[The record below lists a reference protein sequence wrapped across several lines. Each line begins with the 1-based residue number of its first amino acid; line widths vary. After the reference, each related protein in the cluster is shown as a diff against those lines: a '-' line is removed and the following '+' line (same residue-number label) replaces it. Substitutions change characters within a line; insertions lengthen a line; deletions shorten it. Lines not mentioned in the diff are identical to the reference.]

1 MSVNGQNDHPLDLIA
16 SYAAGLLSE
25 TETRA
30 VSRHLGECTSCRD
43 ELGSIR
49 SLKAS
54 MPEGSPGRI
63 TEAVWSRVD
72 LTKGRRDGWVADVRS
87 MWGHLYSSERKETG
101 RMASFKKEWMGA
113 AVAAAVGASALV
125 SANPDLARQ
134 VLVRGFITGGNNS
147 ETYDSGFYYYRDTD
161 QAVKYGFSYYW
172 SLNFTSSGGPPYA
185 GYGYRQ
191 MYPYSEPAAGGGS
204 SNSDNSSSSV
214 SSVAKPSVPVAA
226 PSVVSV
232 ALPGLP
238 GVSVSLSAAEAKN
251 LQAGLSGAP
260 AAALASFTAALGRLD
275 AANAGA
281 VLKLLA
287 AIPADQGSKM
297 IGVVGSLPA
306 DQAGAVLRTIASLPA
321 AQAAA
326 LLGTTATFPSD
337 VASKVFSQL
346 AALGASGA
354 SVSVAVPGAVT
365 KGANGVDAVSF
376 DLDGG
381 AVAFSN
387 VIGDAEVAG
396 VSNAAANRVALIL
409 AKPGQQARVK
419 RPRTGV
425 WPTLA
430 TPVTSGAQ
438 AGLTPWISVPADA
451 TDFWFE
457 PAPSTANEVQR
468 GSLGGGSVIPLGA
481 PFSVTVAGNKSSSVA
496 FSLPSITVAPNLEF
510 GYLAQASDSSG
521 AFIGYIRADA
531 KFVPSSGRQEFSVG
545 VGDLSG
551 AFMLPAAFQPAYVQN
566 FGSDLQIYSG
576 WDDKAASFGPAGP
589 QFTTFRVVAPQ
600 IGKRIYVFNPVTDNY
615 GWIDAEGVG
624 PAGPPK

>member
-1 MSVNGQNDHPLDLIA
+1 MSVNGPIDHPLDLIS
-16 SYAAGLLSE
+16 SYAAGLLNESDA
-25 TETRA
+25 RA
-30 VSRHLGECTSCRD
+30 VSRHLGECKSCRD

-54 MPEGSPGRI
+54 MPEGLPGRI
-63 TEAVWSRVD
+63 NDAVWSRVD
-72 LTKGRRDGWVADVRS
+72 LTKARRGGWAEGVRT
-87 MWGHLYSSERKETG
+87 MWGHLSLSERKDAG
-101 RMASFKKEWMGA
+101 QMASFKKEWMGA

-134 VLVRGFITGGNNS
+134 VLVRGFITGSPNN

-172 SLNFTSSGGPPYA
+172 SLDFTSSGGSPYA

-191 MYPYSEPAAGGGS
+191 MYPYSEPASGGGS
-204 SNSDNSSSSV
+204 SNPDNSSSSV

-226 PSVVSV
+226 SVVLLP
-232 ALPGLP
+232 LPGHP
-238 GVSVSLSAAEAKN
+238 GIDLGLSAAEAKS

-260 AAALASFTAALGRLD
+260 AAALASFTSALGRLD
-275 AANAGA
+275 VATARA
-281 VLKLLA
+281 VLRLLA
-287 AIPADQGSKM
+287 VVPADQVSKM
-297 IGVVGSLPA
+297 IGVVASLPA
-306 DQAGAVLRTIASLPA
+306 DQADAVLRTMSSLPA
-321 AQAAA
+321 SQVAA
-326 LLGTTATFPSD
+326 LLGTTATLPSD

-354 SVSVAVPGAVT
+354 SVSVAVPGAVS

-396 VSNAAANRVALIL
+396 VSNAAANRVVLLL

-566 FGSDLQIYSG
+566 FGADLQIYSG

>member
-1 MSVNGQNDHPLDLIA
+1 
-16 SYAAGLLSE
+16 
-25 TETRA
+25 
-30 VSRHLGECTSCRD
+30 
-43 ELGSIR
+43 
-49 SLKAS
+49 
-54 MPEGSPGRI
+54 
-63 TEAVWSRVD
+63 
-72 LTKGRRDGWVADVRS
+72 
-87 MWGHLYSSERKETG
+87 
-101 RMASFKKEWMGA
+101 MASFKKEWMGA
-113 AVAAAVGASALV
+113 AVAAAIGGSAILASAPQI
-125 SANPDLARQ
+125 AQYAM
-134 VLVRGFITGGNNS
+134 VRGFVTVGFNYYQSGGGN
-147 ETYDSGFYYYRDTD
+147 YLYYSQYMYTD
-161 QAVKYGFSYYW
+161 
-172 SLNFTSSGGPPYA
+172 SSGKYA
-185 GYGYRQ
+185 GYFN
-191 MYPYSEPAAGGGS
+191 YPIYSRYSDVSSGGS
-204 SNSDNSSSSV
+204 SNSDSSSSSV

-226 PSVVSV
+226 STVFLP
-232 ALPGLP
+232 LPGHAGIDL
-238 GVSVSLSAAEAKN
+238 GLSAAEAKS

-260 AAALASFTAALGRLD
+260 AAALASFTSALGRLD
-275 AANAGA
+275 VATARA
-281 VLKLLA
+281 VLRLLA
-287 AIPADQGSKM
+287 VVPADQVSKM
-297 IGVVGSLPA
+297 IGVVASLPA
-306 DQAGAVLRTIASLPA
+306 DQADAVLRTMSSLPA
-321 AQAAA
+321 SQVAA
-326 LLGTTATFPSD
+326 LLGTTATLPSD

-566 FGSDLQIYSG
+566 FGADLQIYSG

-600 IGKRIYVFNPVTDNY
+600 IGKRIYVYNPVTDNY

>member
-1 MSVNGQNDHPLDLIA
+1 MSLNGQNDHPLDLIA

-25 TETRA
+25 PETRA

-54 MPEGSPGRI
+54 MPEGLPGLI

-72 LTKGRRDGWVADVRS
+72 LTKGRRDGWLPDVRS
-87 MWGHLYSSERKETG
+87 IWGHLSSSERKDTG

-113 AVAAAVGASALV
+113 AVAAAVGGSAILASAPQI
-125 SANPDLARQ
+125 AQYAM
-134 VLVRGFITGGNNS
+134 VRGFVTVGFNYYQSGGGNYLYYSQYMYTDNS
-147 ETYDSGFYYYRDTD
+147 GE
-161 QAVKYGFSYYW
+161 
-172 SLNFTSSGGPPYA
+172 YA
-185 GYGYRQ
+185 GYFN
-191 MYPYSEPAAGGGS
+191 YPIYSRYSDVSSGGS
-204 SNSDNSSSSV
+204 SNPDNSSSSG

-275 AANAGA
+275 AATAGA
-281 VLKLLA
+281 VFKLLA
-287 AIPADQGSKM
+287 AIPADQASKM

-321 AQAAA
+321 AQVAA

-425 WPTLA
+425 WPILA

-468 GSLGGGSVIPLGA
+468 GSLGGGSVIPLAA

-496 FSLPSITVAPNLEF
+496 FSLPSIAVAPNLEF
-510 GYLAQASDSSG
+510 GYLAQASDASG

-566 FGSDLQIYSG
+566 FGADLKIYSG
-576 WDDKAASFGPAGP
+576 WDDNAASFGPAGP

-624 PAGPPK
+624 PSGPSK